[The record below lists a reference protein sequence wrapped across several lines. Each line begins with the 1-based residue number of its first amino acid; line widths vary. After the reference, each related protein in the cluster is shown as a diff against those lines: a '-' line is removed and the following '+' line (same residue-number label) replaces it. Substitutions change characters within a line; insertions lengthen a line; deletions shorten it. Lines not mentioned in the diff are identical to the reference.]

1 MEFTQQINVPK
12 AFFAPAYLLKNT
24 LSFRRMSSE
33 VTIIEGIKYNLWSF
47 SSVKINHGALLIPI
61 QNADHIFIFTL
72 EKHEDVYTVPY
83 RFITYLNKYS
93 LTVSDLKPRTPL
105 YIRY

>member
-12 AFFAPAYLLKNT
+12 DFFAPTYLLKNT

-33 VTIIEGIKYNLWSF
+33 VTIMEGIKYNLWSF

-61 QNADHIFIFTL
+61 EDASHIMVFTL

-83 RFITYLNKYS
+83 RFTNYLNKS
-93 LTVSDLKPRTPL
+93 NTIISELKINTSL
-105 YIRY
+105 YIQY

>member
-12 AFFAPAYLLKNT
+12 DFFAPTYLLKNT
-24 LSFRRMSSE
+24 LAFRRMSSE

-83 RFITYLNKYS
+83 RFTNYLNK
-93 LTVSDLKPRTPL
+93 LDAVVSELKPKTSL
-105 YIRY
+105 YIQY